1 MSFDA
6 DSERLRVLI
15 GCGLTP
21 ADGHFVAAELE
32 RRLPAGSIESIVF
45 TEMGPAIGVHGG
57 PETILV
63 ALQPM
68 PRG

>member
-1 MSFDA
+1 MRA
-6 DSERLRVLI
+6 VRRV
-15 GCGLTP
+15 GTR
-21 ADGHFVAAELE
+21 AENAVAAELE

-63 ALQPM
+63 ALQPI